1 MHLFILGVVFGVG
14 LMLAYEEIQLQLWL
28 HKETKRKNAQDQAIA
43 MVSHPAAWN
52 TPLPDQVGDTCYC
65 HASWDDHEAWMLKGT
80 TATTSTPD
88 TQWWDVLGVDGKPSG
103 IKVEKPKDEDY
114 W

>member
-43 MVSHPAAWN
+43 MVSHPAA
-52 TPLPDQVGDTCYC
+52 TPLPDVVGDTCYC